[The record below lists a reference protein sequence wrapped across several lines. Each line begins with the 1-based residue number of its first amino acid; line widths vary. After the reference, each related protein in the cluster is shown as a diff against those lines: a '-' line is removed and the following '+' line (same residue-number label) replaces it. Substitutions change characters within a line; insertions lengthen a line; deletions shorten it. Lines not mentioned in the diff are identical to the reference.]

1 MDLNTQ
7 MDCNNVTSLPTNA
20 LLVELNIGNWT
31 ARKNDRS
38 VSEEVDQQ
46 KGTMTRAGNYNKNLF
61 AGVKELEDIQK
72 FVGSVRN
79 WHYRNT
85 IPWLDSGVRMLPMKQ
100 YIDYTSQMNTW
111 ASEFEALKQTFLN
124 KYDDLVTEMAFKLG
138 SLFNRDEYPS
148 RDEVNHKFYFRT
160 NYFPLPQSGDFRV
173 DIGNEMLAELQD
185 NYAKHLSEKVN
196 EAMSDVWA
204 RLHETLK
211 HLSER
216 LEIGDKGEKKIF
228 RDSLIE
234 NAQELCDLLSKLNV
248 TNDPK
253 LEEARKDLEQALFGV
268 SAKDL
273 RDSIMVRHDVH
284 TRVTDIIKKFDF

>member
-1 MDLNTQ
+1 
-7 MDCNNVTSLPTNA
+7 
-20 LLVELNIGNWT
+20 
-31 ARKNDRS
+31 
-38 VSEEVDQQ
+38 
-46 KGTMTRAGNYNKNLF
+46 
-61 AGVKELEDIQK
+61 
-72 FVGSVRN
+72 
-79 WHYRNT
+79 
-85 IPWLDSGVRMLPMKQ
+85 MLPMKQ

-111 ASEFEALKQTFLN
+111 ASEFEGLKQTFLN

-196 EAMSDVWA
+196 EAMSDVWS

>member
-1 MDLNTQ
+1 MEANQ
-7 MDCNNVTSLPTNA
+7 VICNNVTSLPTNA

-46 KGTMTRAGNYNKNLF
+46 KGTKTRAGNYNKNLF
-61 AGVKELEDIQK
+61 AGVKELDDIQK

-111 ASEFEALKQTFLN
+111 ASEFEGLKQTFLN

-148 RDEVNHKFYFRT
+148 MDEVNHKFYFRT

>member
-1 MDLNTQ
+1 MEANQ
-7 MDCNNVTSLPTNA
+7 VICNNVTSLPTNA

-46 KGTMTRAGNYNKNLF
+46 KGTKTRAGNYNKNLF
-61 AGVKELEDIQK
+61 AGVKELDDIQK

-111 ASEFEALKQTFLN
+111 ASEFEGLKQTFLN

-138 SLFNRDEYPS
+138 SLFNREEYPS
-148 RDEVNHKFYFRT
+148 MDEVNHKFYFRT

-196 EAMSDVWA
+196 EAMGDVWS

>member
-1 MDLNTQ
+1 MELNS
-7 MDCNNVTSLPTNA
+7 NNVTTLATNA

-31 ARKNDRS
+31 ARKNDKS
-38 VSEEVDQQ
+38 VSEEVDLQ
-46 KGTMTRAGNYNKNLF
+46 KGTKTRAGNYNKNLF

-72 FVGSVRN
+72 FVGMVRN

-85 IPWLDSGVRMLPMKQ
+85 IPWLDTGVRMLPMGQ
-100 YIDYTSQMNTW
+100 YIDYTAQMNTW
-111 ASEFEALKQTFLN
+111 ASEFEGLKQAFLN

-138 SLFNRDEYPS
+138 SLFNRDEYPT
-148 RDEVNHKFYFRT
+148 RDQVDYKFYFRT

-185 NYAKHLSEKVN
+185 NYTKHLNEKVN
-196 EAMSDVWA
+196 EAMGDVWS

-216 LEIGDKGEKKIF
+216 LEVGSTGEKKIF

-234 NAQELCDLLSKLNV
+234 NAQELCGLLSKLNV

>member
-1 MDLNTQ
+1 MEANQ
-7 MDCNNVTSLPTNA
+7 VICNNVTSLPTNA

-46 KGTMTRAGNYNKNLF
+46 KGTKTRAGNYNKNLF
-61 AGVKELEDIQK
+61 AGVKELDDIQK

-138 SLFNRDEYPS
+138 SLFNREEYPS

-196 EAMSDVWA
+196 EAMGDVWS

>member
-1 MDLNTQ
+1 MEANQ
-7 MDCNNVTSLPTNA
+7 VICNNVTSLPTNA

-46 KGTMTRAGNYNKNLF
+46 KGTKTRAGNYNKNLF
-61 AGVKELEDIQK
+61 AGVKELDDIQK

-111 ASEFEALKQTFLN
+111 ASEFEGLKQTFLN

-138 SLFNRDEYPS
+138 SLFNREEYPS

>member
-1 MDLNTQ
+1 MEANQ
-7 MDCNNVTSLPTNA
+7 VICNNVTSLPTNA

-46 KGTMTRAGNYNKNLF
+46 KGTKTRAGNYNKNLF
-61 AGVKELEDIQK
+61 AGVKELDDIQK

-111 ASEFEALKQTFLN
+111 ASEFEGLKQTFLN

-148 RDEVNHKFYFRT
+148 MDEVNHKFYFRT

-196 EAMSDVWA
+196 EAMGDVWS

>member
-1 MDLNTQ
+1 MEANQ
-7 MDCNNVTSLPTNA
+7 VICNNVTSLPTNA

-46 KGTMTRAGNYNKNLF
+46 KGTKTRAGNYNKNLF
-61 AGVKELEDIQK
+61 AGVKELDDIQK

-111 ASEFEALKQTFLN
+111 ASEFEGLKQTFLN

-138 SLFNRDEYPS
+138 SLFNREEYPS
-148 RDEVNHKFYFRT
+148 RDEVNYKFYFRT

-196 EAMSDVWA
+196 EAMSDVWS

>member
-1 MDLNTQ
+1 MEANQ
-7 MDCNNVTSLPTNA
+7 VICNNVTSLPTNA

-46 KGTMTRAGNYNKNLF
+46 KGTKTRAGNYNKNLF
-61 AGVKELEDIQK
+61 AGVKELDDIQK

-111 ASEFEALKQTFLN
+111 ASEFEGLKQTFLN

-138 SLFNRDEYPS
+138 SLFNREEYPS
-148 RDEVNHKFYFRT
+148 MDEVNHKFYFRT

>member
-1 MDLNTQ
+1 MEANQ
-7 MDCNNVTSLPTNA
+7 VICNNVTSLPTNA

-46 KGTMTRAGNYNKNLF
+46 KGTKTRAGNYNKNLF
-61 AGVKELEDIQK
+61 AGVKELDDIQK

-111 ASEFEALKQTFLN
+111 ASEFEGLKQTFLN

-138 SLFNRDEYPS
+138 SLFNREEYPS

-196 EAMSDVWA
+196 EAMSDVWS

-284 TRVTDIIKKFDF
+284 TRVADIIKKFDF

>member
-1 MDLNTQ
+1 MEANQ
-7 MDCNNVTSLPTNA
+7 VICNNVTSLPTNA

-46 KGTMTRAGNYNKNLF
+46 KGTKTRAGNYNKNLF
-61 AGVKELEDIQK
+61 AGVKELDDIQK

-111 ASEFEALKQTFLN
+111 ASEFEGLKQTFLN

-138 SLFNRDEYPS
+138 SLFNREEYPS
-148 RDEVNHKFYFRT
+148 RDEVNYKFYFRT

-196 EAMSDVWA
+196 EAMGDVWS

>member
-1 MDLNTQ
+1 MEANQ
-7 MDCNNVTSLPTNA
+7 VICNNVTSLPTNA

-46 KGTMTRAGNYNKNLF
+46 KGTKTRAGNYNKNLF
-61 AGVKELEDIQK
+61 AGVKELDDIQK

-111 ASEFEALKQTFLN
+111 ASEFEGLKQTFLN

-138 SLFNRDEYPS
+138 SLFNREEYPS

-196 EAMSDVWA
+196 EAMSDVWS

>member
-1 MDLNTQ
+1 MELNS
-7 MDCNNVTSLPTNA
+7 NNVTTLATNA

-38 VSEEVDQQ
+38 VSEEFDLQ
-46 KGTMTRAGNYNKNLF
+46 KGTKTRAGNYNKNLF

-72 FVGSVRN
+72 FVGMVRN

-85 IPWLDSGVRMLPMKQ
+85 IPWLDTGVRMLPMGQ

-111 ASEFEALKQTFLN
+111 AAEFETLKQAFLN

-138 SLFNRDEYPS
+138 SLFNRDEYPTM
-148 RDEVNHKFYFRT
+148 DQVNYKFYFRT

-185 NYAKHLSEKVN
+185 NYTKHLNEKVN

-204 RLHETLK
+204 RLHETLT

-216 LEIGDKGEKKIF
+216 LAIGTGGEKKIF

-234 NAQELCDLLSKLNV
+234 NAQELCGLLSKLNV
-248 TNDPK
+248 TSDPK
-253 LEEARKDLEQALFGV
+253 LEEARRDLEQALLGV

-284 TRVTDIIKKFDF
+284 ARVTDIIKKFDF

>member
-1 MDLNTQ
+1 MELNS
-7 MDCNNVTSLPTNA
+7 NNVTTLATNA

-31 ARKNDRS
+31 ARKNDKS
-38 VSEEVDQQ
+38 VSEEVDLQ
-46 KGTMTRAGNYNKNLF
+46 KGTKTRAGNYNKNLF

-72 FVGSVRN
+72 FVGMVRN

-85 IPWLDSGVRMLPMKQ
+85 IPWLDTGVRMLPMGQ
-100 YIDYTSQMNTW
+100 YIDYTAQMNTW
-111 ASEFEALKQTFLN
+111 ASEFEGLKQAFLN

-138 SLFNRDEYPS
+138 SLFNRAEYPT
-148 RDEVNHKFYFRT
+148 RDQVDYKFYFRT

-185 NYAKHLSEKVN
+185 NYTKHLNEKVN
-196 EAMSDVWA
+196 EAMGDVWS

-216 LEIGDKGEKKIF
+216 LEVGSTGEKKIF

-234 NAQELCDLLSKLNV
+234 NAQELCGLLSKLNV

-284 TRVTDIIKKFDF
+284 ARVTDIIKKFDF

>member
-1 MDLNTQ
+1 MELNS
-7 MDCNNVTSLPTNA
+7 NNVTTLATNA

-31 ARKNDRS
+31 ARKNDKS
-38 VSEEVDQQ
+38 VSEEVDLQ
-46 KGTMTRAGNYNKNLF
+46 KGTKTRAGNYNKNLF

-72 FVGSVRN
+72 FVGMVRN

-85 IPWLDSGVRMLPMKQ
+85 IPWLDTGVRMLPMGQ
-100 YIDYTSQMNTW
+100 YIDYTAQMNTW
-111 ASEFEALKQTFLN
+111 ASEFEGLKQAFLN

-138 SLFNRDEYPS
+138 SLFNRNEYPT
-148 RDEVNHKFYFRT
+148 RDQVDYKFYFRT

-185 NYAKHLSEKVN
+185 NYTKHLNEKVN
-196 EAMSDVWA
+196 EAMGDVWS

-216 LEIGDKGEKKIF
+216 LEVGSTGEKKIF

-234 NAQELCDLLSKLNV
+234 NAQELCGLLSKLNV

>member
-1 MDLNTQ
+1 MELNS
-7 MDCNNVTSLPTNA
+7 NNVTTLATNA

-31 ARKNDRS
+31 ARKNDKS
-38 VSEEVDQQ
+38 VSEEVDLQ
-46 KGTMTRAGNYNKNLF
+46 KGTKTRAGNYNKNLF

-72 FVGSVRN
+72 FVGMVRN

-85 IPWLDSGVRMLPMKQ
+85 IPWLDTGVRMLPMGQ
-100 YIDYTSQMNTW
+100 YIDYTAQMNTW
-111 ASEFEALKQTFLN
+111 ASEFEGLKQAFLN

-138 SLFNRDEYPS
+138 SLFNRNEYPT
-148 RDEVNHKFYFRT
+148 RDQVDYKFYFRT

-185 NYAKHLSEKVN
+185 NYTKHLNEKVN
-196 EAMSDVWA
+196 EAMGDVWS

-216 LEIGDKGEKKIF
+216 LEVGSTGEKKIF

-234 NAQELCDLLSKLNV
+234 NAQELCGLLSKLNV

-284 TRVTDIIKKFDF
+284 ARVTDIIKKFDF

>member
-1 MDLNTQ
+1 MEANQ
-7 MDCNNVTSLPTNA
+7 VICNNVTSLPTNA

-46 KGTMTRAGNYNKNLF
+46 KGTKTRAGNYNKNLF
-61 AGVKELEDIQK
+61 AGVKELDDIQK

-111 ASEFEALKQTFLN
+111 ASEFEGLKQTFLN

-196 EAMSDVWA
+196 EAMSDIWS

-234 NAQELCDLLSKLNV
+234 NAQELCGLLSKLNV

-253 LEEARKDLEQALFGV
+253 LEEARKDLESALFGV

>member
-111 ASEFEALKQTFLN
+111 ASEFEVLKQTFLN

>member
-1 MDLNTQ
+1 MELNS
-7 MDCNNVTSLPTNA
+7 NNVTTLATNA

-31 ARKNDRS
+31 ARKNDKS
-38 VSEEVDQQ
+38 VSEEVDLQ
-46 KGTMTRAGNYNKNLF
+46 KGTKTRAGNYNKNLF

-72 FVGSVRN
+72 FVGMVRN

-85 IPWLDSGVRMLPMKQ
+85 IPWLDTGVRMLPMGQ
-100 YIDYTSQMNTW
+100 YIDYTAQMNTW
-111 ASEFEALKQTFLN
+111 ASEFEGLKQAFLN

-138 SLFNRDEYPS
+138 SLFNRDEYPT
-148 RDEVNHKFYFRT
+148 RDQVDYKFYFRT

-173 DIGNEMLAELQD
+173 DIGNEMLAELQE
-185 NYAKHLSEKVN
+185 NYTKHLNEKVN
-196 EAMSDVWA
+196 EAMGDVWS

-216 LEIGDKGEKKIF
+216 LEVGSTGEKKIF

-234 NAQELCDLLSKLNV
+234 NAQELCGLLSKLNV

>member
-1 MDLNTQ
+1 MELNS
-7 MDCNNVTSLPTNA
+7 NNVTTLATNA

-31 ARKNDRS
+31 ARKNDKS
-38 VSEEVDQQ
+38 VSEEVDLQ
-46 KGTMTRAGNYNKNLF
+46 KGTKTRAGNYNKNLF

-72 FVGSVRN
+72 FVGMVRN

-85 IPWLDSGVRMLPMKQ
+85 IPWLDTGVRMLPMGQ
-100 YIDYTSQMNTW
+100 YIDYTAQMNTW
-111 ASEFEALKQTFLN
+111 ASEFEGLKQAFLN

-138 SLFNRDEYPS
+138 SLFNRDEYPT
-148 RDEVNHKFYFRT
+148 RDQVDYKFYFRT

-185 NYAKHLSEKVN
+185 NYTKHLNEKVN
-196 EAMSDVWA
+196 EAMGDVWS

-216 LEIGDKGEKKIF
+216 LEVGSTGEKKIF

-234 NAQELCDLLSKLNV
+234 NAQELCGLLSKLNV

-284 TRVTDIIKKFDF
+284 ARVTDIIKKFDF

>member
-1 MDLNTQ
+1 MEANQ
-7 MDCNNVTSLPTNA
+7 VICNNVTSLPTNA

-111 ASEFEALKQTFLN
+111 ASEFEGLKQTFLN

-138 SLFNRDEYPS
+138 SLFNREEYPS

-196 EAMSDVWA
+196 EAMGDVWS